1 MKPLGQ
7 KHYKDN
13 TGGKHN
19 TKVEGKTESWWEDC
33 NPTNKTVH
41 RKGNSVNLGEA
52 LDEYD
57 QDWEDTLDNDVD
69 SAWNILDMSDLVM

>member
-1 MKPLGQ
+1 MKPIGQ
-7 KHYKDN
+7 KHYKDD
-13 TGGKHN
+13 TGGKHR
-19 TKVEGKTESWWEDC
+19 GKTESWWGDC
-33 NPTNKTVH
+33 IPPNKTIP